1 MNRIE
6 LTPVYVHT
14 IAITVVDAGASQT
27 DEIIIDGVKCTFT
40 SDATPTATEIST
52 GLRAAIAASPI
63 AGLFTVT
70 GVTNIILTPTG
81 IFNPP
86 VMVSKNLTD
95 VITIGVA
102 TLEVVG
108 NTALV
113 SITPVVTAGAY
124 HANDII
130 GGTGAGAG
138 LGINTLAN
146 AVRVS
151 GGTGIIQSLVISDLA
166 AQNAV
171 LEIYL
176 FSANPAAGTY
186 TDNGALDIHDTDAL
200 LCIGRIDVAASDYK
214 SLADN
219 SIACVKNIGLVIKVA
234 ATSLFVIIRTT
245 GTPTYAGTSDLKL
258 TFGILRD

>member
-1 MNRIE
+1 MGYIVENTEAE
-6 LTPVYVHT
+6 L
-14 IAITVVDAGASQT
+14 
-27 DEIIIDGVKCTFT
+27 
-40 SDATPTATEIST
+40 
-52 GLRAAIAASPI
+52 AAIQAGTVLSASEEH
-63 AGLFTVT
+63 
-70 GVTNIILTPTG
+70 
-81 IFNPP
+81 
-86 VMVSKNLTD
+86 
-95 VITIGVA
+95 IG
-102 TLEVVG
+102 EVG
-108 NTALV
+108 ANTTLV

-124 HANDII
+124 SANDIV

-138 LGINTLAN
+138 LGINTLAD
-146 AVRVS
+146 AVRVT

-171 LEIYL
+171 FEIYL

-219 SIACVKNIGLVIKVA
+219 SIACVRSIGLPIKVA

-245 GTPTYAGTSDLKL
+245 GTPTYVSTSDLKL